1 MMGLQLQSD
10 CWLIWPVILP
20 LSAALV
26 AFLAKGQ
33 PRLSG
38 LTGALLTALAS
49 GTLFLKVVNH
59 GGGSYDLGGW
69 QPPLGISLRGDGP
82 AVLMVLMT
90 AVTGLAISVY
100 AGGYFQSRIAMGGK
114 GRRHI
119 VQERFFWPLWLLLW
133 GALNGLFLSADI
145 FNMYVTLELV
155 ALSSVGLTALSGKPA
170 SQVAAMRYLLASL
183 LGSLSFLLG
192 VAFLYKTHGSLDL
205 ATIQAALA
213 LSPPVALAMAL
224 ISVGLMLKCALFPFH
239 FWLAPAHAN
248 ALAPVSAI
256 LSGLVIKGGWY
267 LFFRFWQGF
276 LPLVGDGV
284 VVVLAGLGGA
294 AIIWGAFQ
302 AFCQQRLKML
312 VAYSTVAQIGY
323 LFIIF
328 PLLAIGAGQGAA
340 AVFYFAIS
348 HSCAKAA
355 LFLAAGSIFLQ
366 MGHDRINNLDG
377 VRQILPITTFAFALA
392 GLSLM
397 GLPPT
402 GGFIAK
408 YMYLSL
414 AVSQDSWWLVLVM
427 VVGSCLTAI
436 YICRAVS
443 HVLSPRMV
451 AGRSQVVVGASMEWS
466 ALALAL
472 VAILLGFIAPL
483 PLGLFEV
490 VG

>member
-1 MMGLQLQSD
+1 MMGLEFQSD
-10 CWLIWPVILP
+10 SWLIWPVILP
-20 LSAALV
+20 LSAALF

-33 PRLSG
+33 PRLVG
-38 LTGALLTALAS
+38 LTGALFTALAS
-49 GTLFLKVVNH
+49 GALFWKMVSH
-59 GGGSYDLGGW
+59 GFGRYDLGGW
-69 QPPLGISLRGDGP
+69 QPPLGISLRADGP

-90 AVTGLAISVY
+90 AVTGFAISIY
-100 AGGYFQSRIAMGGK
+100 AGGYFQSRIAMGGQA
-114 GRRHI
+114 RRHI
-119 VQERFFWPLWLLLW
+119 NQERFFWPLWLLLW
-133 GALNGLFLSADI
+133 GALNALFLSADI
-145 FNMYVTLELV
+145 FNMYITLELV

-170 SQVAAMRYLLASL
+170 SEVAAMRYLLASL
-183 LGSLSFLLG
+183 LGSLSYLLG
-192 VAFLYKTHGSLDL
+192 VAFLYKTYGSLDL
-205 ATIQAALA
+205 ATIQACLC
-213 LSPPVALAMAL
+213 LSPSVVMAMIL

-256 LSGLVIKGGWY
+256 LSGLVIKGAWY
-267 LFFRFWQGF
+267 LFFRFWQGI
-276 LPLVGDGV
+276 LPLVDDGV
-284 VVVLAGLGGA
+284 AVVVACLGGA
-294 AIIWGAFQ
+294 AIIWGALQ
-302 AFCQQRLKML
+302 AFSQQRLKML

-328 PLLAIGAGQGAA
+328 PLMATGADQGAG

-355 LFLAAGSIFLQ
+355 MFLAAGTIFLQ

-377 VRQILPITTFAFALA
+377 VRQILPRTSFAFALG

-408 YMYLSL
+408 YIYLRQ
-414 AVSQDSWWLVLVM
+414 AVSQESWWLVLIM
-427 VVGSCLTAI
+427 VGGSCLTAV
-436 YICRAVS
+436 YIFRAVS
-443 HVLSPRMV
+443 HILSPKMTD
-451 AGRSQVVVGASMEWS
+451 GRGPVVVAARMEWS
-466 ALALAL
+466 ALALAF